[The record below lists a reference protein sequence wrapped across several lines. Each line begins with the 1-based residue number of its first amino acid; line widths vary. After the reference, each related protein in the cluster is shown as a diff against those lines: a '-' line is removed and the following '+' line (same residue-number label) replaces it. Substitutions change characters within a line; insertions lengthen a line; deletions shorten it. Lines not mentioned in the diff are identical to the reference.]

1 VDGVRTAGRRAAAML
16 AAGLLAGQSAG
27 AALAASMVL
36 VEEHVRWT
44 SFIAEE
50 RGEHRFRAMTVDVVD
65 GATVA
70 LAFDRYPGGCERL
83 FASLVITIPVP
94 ASRSVALMD
103 DPGAMRVDER
113 PIRPIRFNAVA
124 REEESLI
131 VSEITKILGGGD
143 FAAELRRGEVVRFML
158 GTERQTY
165 YLHFSLRGFAAAAD
179 RTLALCRQAEPSLRV
194 PRQPKPGGTAD
205 RDYFSE

>member
-1 VDGVRTAGRRAAAML
+1 ML

-27 AALAASMVL
+27 AALAASTVL
-36 VEEHVRWT
+36 VEEHVRWS

-70 LAFDRYPGGCERL
+70 LAFDRYPGGCDRL

-94 ASRSVALMD
+94 ASRSVALID

-165 YLHFSLRGFAAAAD
+165 YLHFSLRGFSAAAD
-179 RTLALCRQAEPSLRV
+179 RTLTLCRQAEGSLRA
-194 PRQPKPGGTAD
+194 PRQPKPGGSAD
-205 RDYFSE
+205 RDYFGE